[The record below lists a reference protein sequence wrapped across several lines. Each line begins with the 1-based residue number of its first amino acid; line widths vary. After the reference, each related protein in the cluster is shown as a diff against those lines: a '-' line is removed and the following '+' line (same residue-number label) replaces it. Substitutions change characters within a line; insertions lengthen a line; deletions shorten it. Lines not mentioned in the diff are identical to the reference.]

1 MNICVFLSAS
11 DLDDRYTHAA
21 RELGRL
27 IGERGHTLVWGAS
40 DVGLMKVLA
49 DAVDS
54 AGGRLVGISVGFLA
68 AKARQLQSP
77 NELIVGADLA
87 EPKATLLTRSDAV
100 VIMVG
105 GSGTLDEATDVLEL
119 RKHGIYA
126 GPVVVLNTD
135 GFYDGLQQQF
145 ARMDAEGFL
154 PVPLAQ
160 LCTFADQPEEA
171 LEVIEQHAATG
182 R

>member
-11 DLDDRYTHAA
+11 DLDERYTRAA
-21 RELGRL
+21 QQLGRL
-27 IGERGHTLVWGAS
+27 IGERGHSLVWGAS

-49 DAVDS
+49 DAVDE
-54 AGGRLVGISVGFLA
+54 AGGRMIGISVEFLA
-68 AKARQLQSP
+68 MKARALQSP
-77 NELIVGADLA
+77 NELVVAADLA
-87 EPKATLLTRSDAV
+87 ERKATLLGRSDAV

-119 RKHGIYA
+119 RKHGLYS

-145 ARMDAEGFL
+145 SRMDAEGFL
-154 PVPLAQ
+154 PVPLEE
-160 LCTFADQPEEA
+160 LCTFVTQPEEA
-171 LEVIEQHAATG
+171 LAVIEQAAG
-182 R
+182 